1 MRELRLLERIA
12 ALETGQ
18 IQTQATRAQVLVVSI
33 REHLQRILNTR
44 RGSVPLDPEFGV
56 PDFTNLAGS
65 FSSGSTREII
75 DSITRMIERNEPR
88 LKAPK
93 VQVSEQGSEVLSLS
107 FSLEGLVQV
116 DDHEL
121 PIRLATSISSSG
133 RVSLQAQ

>member
-1 MRELRLLERIA
+1 MLERIA

-75 DSITRMIERNEPR
+75 DSITRMIERYEPR

>member
-1 MRELRLLERIA
+1 
-12 ALETGQ
+12 
-18 IQTQATRAQVLVVSI
+18 VSI

-75 DSITRMIERNEPR
+75 DSITRMIERYEPR

>member
-75 DSITRMIERNEPR
+75 DSITRMIERYEPR

-116 DDHEL
+116 DEHEL

>member
-75 DSITRMIERNEPR
+75 DSITRMIERYEPR

>member
-44 RGSVPLDPEFGV
+44 RGSVPLDPKFGV

-75 DSITRMIERNEPR
+75 DSITRMIERYEPR

>member
-65 FSSGSTREII
+65 FSTGSTREII
-75 DSITRMIERNEPR
+75 DSITRMIERYEPR

-107 FSLEGLVQV
+107 FSLEGVVQV